1 MGEVSVARRHSRST
15 ACDVRQKGSES
26 PRIAFTCRRNDDGVK
41 IVHKTLSEKQKK
53 STTSF
58 SLFGFPVTKV
68 SVVLARFAAE
78 AAILFYQKRDFPYR
92 RNINGRYQCGRECGI
107 VGCSLF
113 SGVRFSVPSS
123 GAAVLP
129 IAREVSTA

>member
-1 MGEVSVARRHSRST
+1 MELKLYIRR
-15 ACDVRQKGSES
+15 CQ
-26 PRIAFTCRRNDDGVK
+26 RNK
-41 IVHKTLSEKQKK
+41 KK

-78 AAILFYQKRDFPYR
+78 AAILFYQNRDFPYR
-92 RNINGRYQCGRECGI
+92 RHINGRYQCGRECGI

-113 SGVRFSVPSS
+113 SRVRFSVPSS

-129 IAREVSTA
+129 IAREVSTT